1 MIMLFCDILAQ
12 VPGSEQQLPIN
23 AVTSLLGA
31 PVVIWIVIKR
41 NY

>member
-1 MIMLFCDILAQ
+1 LAQ